1 MPKKFNFITM
11 DESVLPKTKGKNID
25 GTRFYEIDGQ
35 NYPSVTSVLSIRSK
49 EGIQK
54 WRDSIGNDVA
64 NWEMNRAARRGTAT
78 HTLVEQYLKGETP
91 SIRSVLPL
99 GLFKLLRPYVDQIDN
114 IRFLETIMY
123 SHKLKLAGQVDCI
136 GEYNGKLSVIDFK
149 SANKLKEESWIENYF
164 IQTTAYAEMYEE
176 LYGEKIEQLVILIAS
191 EDGTSQSF
199 VKETKD
205 YKQKLIVA
213 IEDFYKYYKN
223 KNKDKIEK

>member
-1 MPKKFNFITM
+1 M